1 MTWKVVQIHRTRYRL
16 GLSLPYL
23 DSKFLDDRRCGG
35 ILITTC
41 NGLLSILFHSSYS
54 CNEENKVKKKKKKER
69 ERKRRIEDT
78 STGSFFVTK
87 VFSSGFWAKSLSS

>member
-54 CNEENKVKKKKKKER
+54 CHEENKVKKKKKKK
-69 ERKRRIEDT
+69 RKKRKSHKGYLLRR
-78 STGSFFVTK
+78 V
-87 VFSSGFWAKSLSS
+87 VSS